1 MNIIT
6 PFDISLGSDLLYGAR
21 AIADFLGIPPKTAS
35 NKLTARLIPA
45 GKEGGTW
52 VSSRS
57 SLRAHYDRLSAGSLM
72 KETANGGR
80 L

>member
-1 MNIIT
+1 MNT
-6 PFDISLGSDLLYGAR
+6 TTTFEISLGSDLLYGAR
-21 AIADFLGIPPKTAS
+21 AIADFLGISPKTAS
-35 NKLTARLIPA
+35 NKLTARQIPA
-45 GKEGGTW
+45 GKEGGIW

-57 SLRAHYDRLSAGSLM
+57 SLRAHYDRLSTGGAL